1 MAVENF
7 GLLDLSAGSLAELP
21 DLDEEMLT
29 ITLDRLVSPCGT
41 ANDNMSIIGRQ
52 GRMWQNYRT
61 DQ

>member
-1 MAVENF
+1 MEQDV
-7 GLLDLSAGSLAELP
+7 GLLDLSAESLAELP

-29 ITLDRLVSPCGT
+29 ITLDRLVSPCGE
-41 ANDNMSIIGRQ
+41 ANDNMSVIGGH